1 MGRFS
6 LVWTMAV
13 VGWAVCAA
21 PTGSQEQEPKQ
32 EDRYQFRV
40 TVDLISLNVT
50 VTDARSRFVT
60 ELLQKDFAVYED
72 GISQEISVFSRED
85 LPIRMTLLLDTS
97 ASMDEKL
104 SFAQEAA
111 VNFVQ
116 TMKTDDVTEVMEFGS
131 KQTVLQPFTAD
142 TEKLA
147 RAIRMTQAG
156 GTTSLYN
163 ALYVALKNL
172 NRRREDIR
180 RQAIVVLSDG
190 EDTSSLVTF
199 EQVMELTKDTDVVV
213 YTISLRRPNARRGPR
228 VLRSGARSEEARRRD
243 GGPVVLSERDSGARF
258 RLREDIDRA
267 QKPVQP
273 RLHLEQP
280 EKGWVLAEGGRPDG
294 VSGSHRPHEARLL
307 RASRELRRALLQF
320 QLSRPRSIAF
330 CCAWLSWFLRLTVVV
345 NVRRKCVSPAA

>member
-1 MGRFS
+1 
-6 LVWTMAV
+6 MAV

-72 GISQEISVFSRED
+72 GISQEVSVFSRED

-213 YTISLRRPNARRGPR
+213 YTISLRRPNARRGR
-228 VLRSGARSEEARRRD
+228 AFSEAEHVLKKLAEETGGQWFFPNEIQELASVYERISTELKSQYNLGYISNNPKRD
-243 GGPVVLSERDSGARF
+243 GS
-258 RLREDIDRA
+258 
-267 QKPVQP
+267 
-273 RLHLEQP
+273 
-280 EKGWVLAEGGRPDG
+280 W
-294 VSGSHRPHEARLL
+294 
-307 RASRELRRALLQF
+307 RR
-320 QLSRPRSIAF
+320 
-330 CCAWLSWFLRLTVVV
+330 VVV
-345 NVRRKCVSPAA
+345 QTGFPDLIVRTKLGYYAPRAN